1 MKKEILKSFA
11 VSVVMAVLIAGC
23 ASTNNV
29 PKYSG
34 FLSDYSKL
42 APDPDGSGAEE
53 YINPAAD
60 AKKYNKILLEKI
72 LVSLKDNEEYK
83 AVDPDALKTMTDYF
97 REAIVRELGDAYPIV
112 NEPGPDVER
121 VRIAITDIAP
131 TKTAITVIVLVTPY
145 GSVADLA
152 SGAASKSGVG
162 SAPYLGHAGVEAEGL
177 DSQTLQP
184 VFSYVDQRFG
194 KKYDPKDP
202 AGAYFGAYKEW
213 AYVKGFFDYWAK
225 KFRQRLDE
233 LHGIKPVEPAQKG

>member
-1 MKKEILKSFA
+1 MKKKILKSFV
-11 VSVVMAVLIAGC
+11 VSVGMAVLFAGC
-23 ASTNNV
+23 ATANKA

-60 AKKYNKILLEKI
+60 PKKYHKILLDKI
-72 LVSLKDNEEYK
+72 MVSLKDNEEYK
-83 AVDPDALKTMTDYF
+83 AVDPDALKTLTDYF
-97 REAIVRELGDAYPIV
+97 HDAIVKEVGDAYPVV

-131 TKTAITVIVLVTPY
+131 TKTAMTVIVLLAPY

-152 SGAASKSGVG
+152 SGVASKGGVG

-177 DSQTLQP
+177 DSETLQP

-194 KKYDPKDP
+194 KKYDPKNP

-213 AYVKGFFDYWAK
+213 AYVKDFFDYWAK

-233 LHGIKPVEPAQKG
+233 LHGIKPIQKG

>member
-1 MKKEILKSFA
+1 MKRL
-11 VSVVMAVLIAGC
+11 LIVPALFLLVAGC
-23 ASTNNV
+23 ATTSNGPSA

-42 APDPDGSGAEE
+42 GPDPDGSGAEE

-60 AKKYNKILLEKI
+60 PKKYNKILLDKI
-72 LVSLKDNEEYK
+72 MVSLKDNEQYK
-83 AVDPDALKTMTDYF
+83 AVDPDALKTMTDYLHD
-97 REAIVRELGDAYPIV
+97 AIVREVGDAYPIV

-131 TKTAITVIVLVTPY
+131 TKTAMTVIVLLAPY
-145 GSVADLA
+145 GTVADLA
-152 SGAASKSGVG
+152 SGAVSKGGAG

-177 DSQTLQP
+177 DSETLQP

-213 AYVKGFFDYWAK
+213 AYVKDFFDSWAK

-233 LHGIKPVEPAQKG
+233 LHGKKPVQKG